1 MEEQLRITKK
11 TNEFTLA
18 SVGTQGEP
26 ESICA
31 TLWDAIW
38 VVWLLALLCLLHL
51 HWIQVAVSQLGI
63 KALEGR
69 GTGNKSP
76 FEKQNK
82 VFNSLLFLSWEP
94 ETTFNYLFWLG
105 RNGPLK

>member
-1 MEEQLRITKK
+1 MANGGTTREKVRKTKNK

-38 VVWLLALLCLLHL
+38 VV
-51 HWIQVAVSQLGI
+51 
-63 KALEGR
+63 
-69 GTGNKSP
+69 
-76 FEKQNK
+76 
-82 VFNSLLFLSWEP
+82 
-94 ETTFNYLFWLG
+94 
-105 RNGPLK
+105 